1 MTRLTIVS
9 LCAALAMLPVEASSA
24 TLKKSGDIT
33 DAKIEAYLMNH
44 PEVLR
49 RALANMQGW
58 EQQQQMA
65 QMRSAISANRGAIM
79 DVASAVVA
87 GNHDGDVTI
96 VEFLDYNCGYCKNV
110 AGNLDRAVA
119 ADGKVKVILKM
130 LPILGD
136 NSLQV
141 AKLVLAAKE
150 QGADKAVKLHD
161 ALIGYRGTVTKDVAV
176 AEGRRIGID
185 MEKAVADA
193 AKPEIEAA
201 IRQSMDTAKI
211 VGIAG
216 TPTFLLGDEVFV
228 GALPSEAL
236 QEKFRRARQGGG

>member
-1 MTRLTIVS
+1 MSRTILLA
-9 LCAALAMLPVEASSA
+9 LCCIIAASPSVGTEVR
-24 TLKKSGDIT
+24 KKAVDSDS
-33 DAKIEAYLMNH
+33 KIESYLMNH

-49 RALANMQGW
+49 RALANMQVW
-58 EQQQQMA
+58 EREQQQVH
-65 QMRSAISANRGAIM
+65 MRNAVSTNRGAIM

-87 GNHDGDVTI
+87 GNIDGDVTI

-119 ADGKVKVILKM
+119 SDGKVKVVLKM

-136 NSLQV
+136 NSLQA

-150 QGADKAVKLHD
+150 QGSDKALKLHD

-185 MEKAVADA
+185 MEKVVADA
-193 AKPEIEAA
+193 AKPEIETA
-201 IRQSMDTAKI
+201 IRQAIDTAKT
-211 VGIAG
+211 VGISG
-216 TPTFLLGDEVFV
+216 TPAFLLGEEVFV
-228 GALPSEAL
+228 GALPAEAL
-236 QEKFRRARQGGG
+236 VEKFRRARQGGV